1 MDLDTNQLIRYAVG
15 GLLISATIFKP
26 FRAYSTVLGVAA
38 LYLIITAGTE
48 YYPESSLIR
57 F

>member
-1 MDLDTNQLIRYAVG
+1 MSLNINQLIRYAVG